1 MGKPSTLAR
10 EEKDIL
16 MKTDHNFA
24 AGVRKDIR
32 QLMRVALAREVADL
46 AVVNGR
52 LLNVYT
58 GEVLDQMAVCAKGP
72 WIAYIGADTTDKIG
86 PQTTIIDAAGKM
98 VIPGLIDGHTHLAW
112 LGGIAAALEPLM
124 AGGTTALVTESLEVY
139 PVAGLAGINDFLGAL
154 SDQPIKIFATA
165 PFMASIS
172 RAAQGIDPADLN
184 DLLSRP
190 EIVGL
195 GESYWQAV
203 VQNPELASNTL
214 EAALSSGKTLEGH
227 TAGARGNKLAAYLA
241 AGISSC
247 HEPTTAAD
255 ALERLRLGLH
265 VMLREGSI
273 RRDLDALASI
283 KDAGIDPRRLILVT
297 DGLSPLDLI
306 EKGGMDFVVRKAI
319 ERGFDPIVAVQM
331 ATLNVAE
338 HFRLDGL
345 IGGIAP
351 GRSAD
356 MLIVPDLKAFRPEIV
371 ISNGK
376 VIAAHG
382 RVRVE
387 PRRPRY
393 LPASLSSVLLP
404 EDVTLADFQIMAP
417 GAGSVKVRVIEMVT
431 DLVTAESHLD
441 LQPVDNRLDADP
453 ERGLIKVA
461 AIDRTHFPGKR
472 FVGLLKGFGLKTGA
486 MACSAAWDTSD
497 IIVAGTTD
505 GDMAAAVNRIRE
517 LQGGAVVAENGAIAA
532 ELPLPVFGLM
542 SEESLERVAKKLA
555 GVNAAAN
562 RLGCPFPDPLLT
574 LVTLTGA
581 AIPYL
586 RICEEGL
593 VNLKNG
599 ETMGLFVDH
608 HGDTGHAA

>member
-1 MGKPSTLAR
+1 
-10 EEKDIL
+10 

-24 AGVRKDIR
+24 AGTRRDVQ
-32 QLMRVALAREVADL
+32 QLMRVALAREFADL

-58 GEVLDQMAVCAKGP
+58 GEVLDRMAVCVKGP
-72 WIAYIGADTTDKIG
+72 WIACLGTDAADKIG
-86 PQTTIIDAAGKM
+86 PRTHVIDAAGKM
-98 VIPGLIDGHTHLAW
+98 LVPGLIDGHTHLAW
-112 LGGIAAALEPLM
+112 LGGIAASLEPLM

-139 PVAGLAGINDFLGAL
+139 PIAGLAGVNDFLEAL

-172 RAAQGIDPADLN
+172 REAQGIDPADLD

-190 EIVGL
+190 DIVGL

-203 VQNPELASNTL
+203 VQNPEPSSSVL
-214 EAALSSGKTLEGH
+214 EAALTSGKPLEGH
-227 TAGARGNKLAAYLA
+227 TAGAKGNKLAAYLA
-241 AGISSC
+241 GGISSC
-247 HEPTTAAD
+247 HEPITAAE

-273 RRDLDALASI
+273 RRDLDRLASI
-283 KDAGIDPRRLILVT
+283 KDAGIDTRRLILVT
-297 DGLSPLDLI
+297 DGLSPRDLI
-306 EKGGMDFVVRKAI
+306 EKGGMDYVVRKAI

-351 GRSAD
+351 GRAAD
-356 MLIVPDLKAFRPEIV
+356 MLIVPDLKEFRPEIV
-371 ISNGK
+371 ISNGRI
-376 VIAAHG
+376 IADQG
-382 RVRVE
+382 RVQE
-387 PRRPRY
+387 KPRRPRY

-404 EDVTLADFQIMAP
+404 DDVTPADFRIVVPA
-417 GAGSVKVRVIEMVT
+417 AASVTVRVIEMVT
-431 DLVTAESHLD
+431 DLVTAERHLD
-441 LQPVDNRLDADP
+441 FLPVENRLSADP
-453 ERGLIKVA
+453 ARDLIKVA
-461 AIDRTHFPGKR
+461 AIDRTRFPGKR

-486 MACSAAWDTSD
+486 VACSAAWDTSD
-497 IIVAGTTD
+497 IIVAGTTG
-505 GDMAAAVNRIRE
+505 GDMAAAVNRIRH
-517 LQGGAVVAENGAIAA
+517 LQGAAVVAENGAITA

-542 SEESLERVAKKLA
+542 SEESLERVARKLSE
-555 GVNAAAN
+555 VNTAAN
-562 RLGCPFPDPLLT
+562 RLGCPFPDPLLS

-599 ETMGLFVDH
+599 RTVGLFVDH
-608 HGDTGHAA
+608 AEDAGSAA

>member
-1 MGKPSTLAR
+1 
-10 EEKDIL
+10 

-24 AGVRKDIR
+24 AGARRDVQ
-32 QLMRVALAREVADL
+32 QLMRVALAQEFADL
-46 AVVNGR
+46 VVLNGR

-58 GEVLDQMAVCAKGP
+58 GEILDRMAVCTKGP
-72 WIAYIGADTTDKIG
+72 WIACMGADTGGRIG
-86 PQTTIIDAAGKM
+86 PQTEVIDAAGKM
-98 VIPGLIDGHTHLAW
+98 LIPGLIDGHTHLAW
-112 LGGIAAALEPLM
+112 LGGIAAVLGPLM
-124 AGGTTALVTESLEVY
+124 TGGTTALVTESLEIY
-139 PVAGLAGINDFLGAL
+139 PIAGLAGISDFLEAL

-165 PFMASIS
+165 PFGASIS
-172 RAAQGIDPADLN
+172 REALGIDPADLN

-190 EIVGL
+190 DIVGL

-203 VQNPELASNTL
+203 VQNPELASPAL
-214 EAALSSGKTLEGH
+214 EATLSSGKTLEGH

-247 HEPTTAAD
+247 HEPITAAE

-273 RRDLDALASI
+273 RRDLDALAAI
-283 KDAGIDPRRLILVT
+283 KDAGVDPRRLILVT

-371 ISNGK
+371 ISNGR

-382 RVRVE
+382 RVRVD
-387 PRRPRY
+387 PRRPRF

-404 EDVTLADFQIMAP
+404 EEMTPADFQIMAP
-417 GAGSVKVRVIEMVT
+417 GTGSVKVRVIEMVT
-431 DLVTAESHLD
+431 DLVTTECHLD
-441 LQPVDNRLDADP
+441 LRPVENRLNADA
-453 ERGLIKVA
+453 ERDLIKVA
-461 AIDRTHFPGKR
+461 AIDRTHVPGKR
-472 FVGLLKGFGLKTGA
+472 FIGLLKGFGLKTGA

-497 IIVAGTTD
+497 IIVAGTT
-505 GDMAAAVNRIRE
+505 GHDMAAAVNRIRE
-517 LQGGAVVAENGAIAA
+517 LQGGAVVAENGAVTA

-542 SEESLERVAKKLA
+542 SEESLERVAQKLA
-555 GVNAAAN
+555 EVNAAAN

-608 HGDTGHAA
+608 RGDAGNAG

>member
-1 MGKPSTLAR
+1 MQ
-10 EEKDIL
+10 
-16 MKTDHNFA
+16 TDHSFSTGA
-24 AGVRKDIR
+24 RKDIR
-32 QLMRVALAREVADL
+32 RLMRVALAQEFADL
-46 AVVNGR
+46 VVVNGR

-58 GEVLDQMAVCAKGP
+58 GEVLENMAVCLKGT
-72 WIAYIGADTTDKIG
+72 WIAYVGTDATGKIG
-86 PQTTIIDAAGKM
+86 PETTVIDAAGKM
-98 VIPGLIDGHTHLAW
+98 VTPGLIDGHTHLAW
-112 LGGIAAALEPLM
+112 LGGIAASLEPLM

-139 PVAGLAGINDFLGAL
+139 PVSGLAGVNDFLEAL

-172 RAAQGIDPADLN
+172 REAQGIDPADLN
-184 DLLSRP
+184 ELLSRP
-190 EIVGL
+190 DIVGL

-203 VQNPELASNTL
+203 LQNPEAAAPALQ
-214 EAALSSGKTLEGH
+214 AALSSGKTLEGH

-247 HEPTTAAD
+247 HEPISAAE
-255 ALERLRLGLH
+255 ALERLRLGIH
-265 VMLREGSI
+265 VMIREGSI
-273 RRDLDALASI
+273 RRDLDALAAI

-297 DGLSPLDLI
+297 DGLSPQDLI

-319 ERGFDPIVAVQM
+319 AHGFEPIVAVQM

-345 IGGIAP
+345 IGGLAP

-356 MLIVPDLKAFRPEIV
+356 MLIVPDLKEFRPEIV
-371 ISNGK
+371 ISNGQI
-376 VIAAHG
+376 IAHQG
-382 RVRVE
+382 RVQLK

-393 LPASLSSVLLP
+393 LPASLSSVVLP
-404 EDVTLADFQIMAP
+404 DDVTAADFQIVAP
-417 GAGSVKVRVIEMVT
+417 GADSVTVRVIEMVT
-431 DLVTAESHLD
+431 DLVTTESHLD
-441 LQPVDNRLDADP
+441 LLPVDDRLSADP
-453 ERGLIKVA
+453 VRDLIKVA

-486 MACSAAWDTSD
+486 VACSAAWDTSD
-497 IIVAGTTD
+497 IIVAGATD

-517 LQGGAVVAENGAIAA
+517 LQGGAIVAVDGKIAA

-555 GVNAAAN
+555 AVNAAVS

-599 ETMGLFVDH
+599 ETLGLFIDH
-608 HGDTGHAA
+608 RANAGNAA